1 MKKLN
6 ELGDMGDR
14 MMTGQ
19 SYSQGGAVGSSAGGS
34 LDTYKSPKNSQNPD
48 KFNTKRNKHTTSYD
62 QDTAWDYVKSIE
74 QIKDKVTP
82 DEVITGITYEM
93 KKQVVKDKQ
102 KAKQLVVKNLNK
114 DPKYYSKLHMLGI
127 DVDEKHEAMME
138 VLTILKAQRYAK
150 KNGDFFK

>member
-1 MKKLN
+1 LN
-6 ELGDMGDR
+6 SD
-14 MMTGQ
+14 
-19 SYSQGGAVGSSAGGS
+19 GS
-34 LDTYKSPKNSQNPD
+34 
-48 KFNTKRNKHTTSYD
+48 
-62 QDTAWDYVKSIE
+62 
-74 QIKDKVTP
+74 
-82 DEVITGITYEM
+82 

-138 VLTILKAQRYAK
+138 VLTTLKAQRYAK